1 MPVNRGGNPNETEAE
16 RIARLRKE
24 DAERREREV
33 RELKEQLWQITYG
46 DLLPL
51 APIVERELVLG
62 IDNPERIF
70 IEDQRDQILKQGKYY
85 DPNNTIPDNTTAMF
99 YRPPE
104 EYKAPYDASM
114 GGADYSDG
122 YWRAFGVLDPISKRS
137 ADEYLIANRERDW
150 SQLTD
155 YLSQNEYDT
164 IQSDLDAGYEVL
176 APNTLDADWRITG
189 NPEIKFGRGLSSS
202 MRIIN
207 VRIDNEEL
215 IEGLTG
221 TDYKNANSFGS
232 AKKLA
237 DSAYIQTL
245 RNKQS
250 NYKKD
255 SSEYKDIQKLINKG
269 ALDFNKKSDY
279 KLITKN
285 KFALEAARAQAFVM
299 KDFIHRADPSLRAY
313 NNINPL
319 KPIEEIQGQR
329 TYLNTGTAA
338 HFLDEDNDGSEMYSI
353 VASSDKWVSGD
364 FGKYNAYGYVEPD
377 TEWYEDLAG
386 IAGVFGSIMFPQF
399 SPLISAGSTLI
410 QGGDLGDVA
419 EGILKGKILDVVSAP
434 VLDKFGGTISDLPD
448 PVQNVLLDTAEA
460 VIGGE
465 SATDAFKDAALGE
478 VLDAGEELLSE
489 ADLPD
494 FDTPQIIKDIG
505 DAAQELL
512 EGPAD
517 LIAGAFEPAVNL
529 IDDGLDY
536 IGDSAPVEAIEGVG
550 KEVIDVAEDIGG
562 NVVDFVD
569 ENIIDPADD
578 VIDAIGDSDIVEV
591 IEEGGKAVGEVGQDI
606 IDTGS
611 DVLSEVEDGLKEVG
625 RGIDDIVDWESLL
638 KRMVG
643 IGGMGGTGGMMSAS
657 RQPTQVE
664 GLFDKELFKFG
675 KEIKSTQEI
684 LSPMNRK
691 RRYG

>member
-1 MPVNRGGNPNETEAE
+1 MPVGRDGQNPNETQAE
-16 RIARLRKE
+16 RIARLRRE
-24 DAERREREV
+24 DAERREREEQE
-33 RELKEQLWQITYG
+33 RKEQEWQETYG
-46 DLLPL
+46 DLLPR
-51 APIVERELVLG
+51 APVVERELVLG
-62 IDNPERIF
+62 ADNPQRLFEQ
-70 IEDQRDQILKQGKYY
+70 DQRDQILNQGQYY
-85 DPNNTIPDNTTAMF
+85 DPNNIIPDDTTAMF

-104 EYKAPYDASM
+104 EYEAPYDASM
-114 GGADYSDG
+114 GGKDYSEG
-122 YWRAFGVLDPISKRS
+122 YWRAFGVLDPVTKQN
-137 ADEYLIANRERDW
+137 ADGYLISNRERDW
-150 SQLTD
+150 SQHTD

-164 IQSDLDAGYEVL
+164 IQSDLDAGYTVL
-176 APNTLDADWRITG
+176 APNTLDADYQVTG
-189 NPEIKFGRGLSSS
+189 KPLVQFGGGLTSAD
-202 MRIIN
+202 RIIN
-207 VRIDNEEL
+207 VRMGNEEL

-221 TDYKNANSFGS
+221 TDYKNANSFGG

-245 RNKQS
+245 RNEQS
-250 NYKKD
+250 NYEKG

-269 ALDFNKKSDY
+269 ALDFNKESDY
-279 KLITKN
+279 ELITEN

-319 KPIEEIQGQR
+319 SPKEEIQGQR

-338 HFLDEDNDGSEMYSI
+338 HFLDEDNDGSEMYKS
-353 VASSDKWVSGD
+353 VKSADEWVSGD

-377 TEWYEDLAG
+377 TEWYEDLAQ

-399 SPLISAGSTLI
+399 SPLISAGSTII

-419 EGILKGKILDVVSAP
+419 ESFVKGKVLDAVSAP

-460 VIGGE
+460 VVGGE
-465 SATDAFKDAALGE
+465 SGTDAFKDAALGE
-478 VLDAGEELLSE
+478 VLNVAEELLPE
-489 ADLPD
+489 VDLPD
-494 FDTPQIIKDIG
+494 FETPDIIKDIG
-505 DAAQELL
+505 DTAQDLL

-517 LIAGAFEPAVNL
+517 LIADTFEPVVD
-529 IDDGLDY
+529 IVD
-536 IGDSAPVEAIEGVG
+536 
-550 KEVIDVAEDIGG
+550 DVA
-562 NVVDFVD
+562 
-569 ENIIDPADD
+569 
-578 VIDAIGDSDIVEV
+578 DAIGDSEIVGA

-611 DVLSEVEDGLKEVG
+611 DVLSEVEDVAKEVG

-638 KRMVG
+638 KR
-643 IGGMGGTGGMMSAS
+643 ISGMGGMGGMMSAS

-664 GLFDKELFKFG
+664 GLFDKELFKFDT
-675 KEIKSTQEI
+675 EIKSTQEI

>member
-1 MPVNRGGNPNETEAE
+1 MPVGRDGLNPNATPEE
-16 RIARLRKE
+16 RRAQLYRE
-24 DAERREREV
+24 EAERREREEQE
-33 RELKEQLWQITYG
+33 RKEQEWQETYG
-46 DLLPL
+46 ALLPR
-51 APIVERELVLG
+51 APVVERELVLG
-62 IDNPERIF
+62 ADNPERLF
-70 IEDQRDQILKQGKYY
+70 QEDQRDQMLNQGKYY

-104 EYKAPYDASM
+104 EYKAPFDASM
-114 GGADYSDG
+114 GGEDYSEG
-122 YWRAFGVLDPISKRS
+122 YWRAYGVLDPVTKRN
-137 ADEYLIANRERDW
+137 ADGYLISNREKDW
-150 SQLTD
+150 SQHTD

-164 IQSDLDAGYEVL
+164 IQSDLDEGYVVL
-176 APNTLDADWRITG
+176 APNTLDADYQVTG
-189 NPEIKFGRGLSSS
+189 KPLVQFGEGLSSAD
-202 MRIIN
+202 RIIN
-207 VRIDNEEL
+207 VRMGYEEL

-221 TDYKNANSFGS
+221 TDYKNANSFSG
-232 AKKLA
+232 AKELA

-245 RNKQS
+245 RNEQS
-250 NYKKD
+250 NYKKS

-269 ALDFNKKSDY
+269 ALDFNKESDY
-279 KLITKN
+279 KLITEN

-299 KDFIHRADPSLRAY
+299 KDFIHRADPSLRTS
-313 NNINPL
+313 NSINPL
-319 KPIEEIQGQR
+319 KPIEEIQFQE

-338 HFLDEDNDGSEMYSI
+338 HFLDENNDGSAMYRAVKS
-353 VASSDKWVSGD
+353 ADEWVSGD

-377 TEWYEDLAG
+377 TEWYEDLAQ
-386 IAGVFGSIMFPQF
+386 IAGIFGSIAFPQF
-399 SPLISAGSTLI
+399 APLISAGSTII
-410 QGGDLGDVA
+410 QGGDIGDIA
-419 EGILKGKILDVVSAP
+419 EGVIKGKVLSAVSAP
-434 VLDKFGGTISDLPD
+434 ILDEFGGTISDLPD

-465 SATDAFKDAALGE
+465 SGTDALKDAALGE

-505 DAAQELL
+505 DVAQELL

-517 LIAGAFEPAVNL
+517 LIAGAFEPAVD
-529 IDDGLDY
+529 IFDDVADA

-550 KEVIDVAEDIGG
+550 KEVIEVAEDIGG
-562 NVVDFVD
+562 DVVDFVD
-569 ENIIDPADD
+569 ENIIEP
-578 VIDAIGDSDIVEV
+578 IGDSDIVEA

-643 IGGMGGTGGMMSAS
+643 IGGMGGTGGMMSAA

-664 GLFDKELFKFG
+664 GLFDKELFKFDT
-675 KEIKSTQEI
+675 EIKSTQQI

-691 RRYG
+691 QRYG